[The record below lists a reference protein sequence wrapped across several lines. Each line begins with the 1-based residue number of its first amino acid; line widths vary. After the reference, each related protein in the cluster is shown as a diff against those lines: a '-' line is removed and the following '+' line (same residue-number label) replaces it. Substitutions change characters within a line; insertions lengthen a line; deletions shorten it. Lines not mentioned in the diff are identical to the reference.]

1 VIEALEI
8 RFEHVPEGLAEAVRG
23 IQDEEH
29 LRRLH
34 RAAIRCASLEDF
46 AAEL

>member
-1 VIEALEI
+1 V
-8 RFEHVPEGLAEAVRG
+8 EAVRG

-29 LRRLH
+29 LRRLL